1 MSKRETKTSFQFE
14 FEFESM
20 GIFGLIKKLFSGDE
34 TKNSIIESEE
44 LTRSKAIDKGVDML
58 LASEVDVKSN

>member
-1 MSKRETKTSFQFE
+1 MSKR
-14 FEFESM
+14 
-20 GIFGLIKKLFSGDE
+20 E
-34 TKNSIIESEE
+34 TKNSIIEAEE